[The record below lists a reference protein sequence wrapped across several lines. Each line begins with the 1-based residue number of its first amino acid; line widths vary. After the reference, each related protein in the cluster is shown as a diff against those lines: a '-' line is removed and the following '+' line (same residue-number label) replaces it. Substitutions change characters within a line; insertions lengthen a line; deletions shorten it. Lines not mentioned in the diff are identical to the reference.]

1 MAENLKPK
9 LGIWH
14 ATTVELARQR
24 QQTYSTTAAAGQKR
38 AHDSQNSAQSG
49 PPPAL
54 RHLNRASLSGEMPRL
69 PASRI
74 QYVDGLAAR
83 EAPSEYSQRQAFA
96 ATPTSTTD
104 PLLSLSHPAYG
115 LPPQLVANFAASGIK
130 SIYPWQKQC
139 LLGPGLLRG
148 DKNLVYSAPTGGGK
162 SLVAD
167 VLMLKRVLEDRH
179 AKAVLVLPYVALV
192 QEKVRWLQNIVNGI
206 LRKDEDEGQEGQTGR
221 LWARRADKDTIRVV
235 GCFGG
240 SKVRTTWADFN
251 IAVCTI
257 EKASRAAEANSL
269 VNAAIED
276 CSISSLRAVV
286 LDECHM
292 IDDGYRGY
300 LLELMATKLL
310 CLGQPVQIVG
320 MSATLTN
327 IGLLKDWLQGHSY
340 ETHYRPIPIEEHL
353 VYDGRIYAAGTTASL
368 LKTVTQ
374 LDSAT
379 TQHSQSRVQP
389 VRLIEPS
396 AEKEL
401 KDPVRNAV
409 VALANETVRA
419 GYGVLVFSSSRAGCE
434 SDAVLISRVLPTLAE
449 ADPIIQE
456 KRLDLLGDLRSLPTG
471 LDPKLEQTIPCG
483 VAFHQAGLT
492 TEEQELVAKTYDQG
506 VLKVCVATCSLA
518 AGINLPARRV
528 ILHNARM
535 GRDLVGPGMLRQMRG
550 RAGRKGK
557 DEVGETY
564 LCCRQSDLEAVV
576 DLMHADLPE
585 LSSCLISDKRR
596 IQRQV
601 PVPTRRAL
609 LEIIAIR
616 LATSRESLDDYVSKT
631 LLAYSAEPES
641 IQEHVEAS
649 IADLQK
655 MEFITIDDYD
665 NFQAT
670 LLGKAIVASSL
681 DPEDGIF
688 IHDELK
694 KALQAFVLD
703 GEMHVLYNFTPVQD
717 LGVINWKVF
726 WNEMQKL
733 DDSGFRVLHFL
744 GLKPVV
750 VDNMQ
755 VFFPRGSTLKETTP
769 EEKEAARRYHRFYLA
784 LQLRDL
790 CNEMPIHRVAQ
801 KYDMPRGSVQTLAQT
816 CQGFAAGMIK
826 FCETM
831 GWGAMAA
838 ALDHF
843 SGRLKAGARS
853 DLLALAKITF
863 VKSRTARIFWDN
875 GFKTVAVVANAD
887 PKELLPVLMQ
897 AQPNKVRLGA
907 KDEQKFREKLLAKA
921 RIITDSANRIWR
933 EQPSRVIPVLQM
945 CLANRIPLQRLRCN
959 KSLRKNGELLILWL
973 VPVR

>member
-1 MAENLKPK
+1 MAEKPK

-14 ATTVELARQR
+14 TTTLESARQG
-24 QQTYSTTAAAGQKR
+24 QQTYSTTAVAGQKR
-38 AHDSQNSAQSG
+38 AYDASTSQITTRNGTA
-49 PPPAL
+49 PAL
-54 RHLNRASLSGEMPRL
+54 RRLNGKSLPGELPRL
-69 PASRI
+69 TAGRI
-74 QYVDGLAAR
+74 KYVDGSTTR
-83 EAPSEYSQRQAFA
+83 EPSEYSQRQAFA
-96 ATPTSTTD
+96 ATPTPVID
-104 PLLSLSHPAYG
+104 PLLSLSHPAYD

-130 SIYPWQKQC
+130 TIYPWQKQC
-139 LLGPGLLRG
+139 LLGPGLLQG
-148 DKNLVYSAPTGGGK
+148 EKNLVYSAPTGGGK

-167 VLMLKRVLEDRH
+167 ILMLKRVFEDRQ
-179 AKAVLVLPYVALV
+179 ANAILVLPYVALV
-192 QEKVRWLQNIVNGI
+192 QEKVRWLRNIVSGI
-206 LRKDEDEGQEGQTGR
+206 SREDEGQKEQTDK

-235 GCFGG
+235 GFFGG
-240 SKVRTTWADFN
+240 SKIRATWADFD

-257 EKASRAAEANSL
+257 EKANSL

-276 CSISSLRAVV
+276 CSISKLRAVV

-300 LLELMATKLL
+300 LLELMTTKLL
-310 CLGQPVQIVG
+310 CLGQPVQIIG

-340 ETHYRPIPIEEHL
+340 ETHYRPVPIEEHL
-353 VYDGRIYAAGTTASL
+353 VYDGRIYAAGTAASL
-368 LKTVTQ
+368 LKTITQ
-374 LDSAT
+374 LDSIA

-389 VRLIEPS
+389 VRIIEPS
-396 AEKEL
+396 ADKEL
-401 KDPVRNAV
+401 KDSIRNAV

-434 SDAVLISRVLPTLAE
+434 SDAVLISRVLPTFAE

-471 LDPKLEQTIPCG
+471 LDPKLEQTIPSG
-483 VAFHQAGLT
+483 VAFHRAGLT
-492 TEEQELVAKTYDQG
+492 TEERELVAKAYDQG

-535 GRDLVGPGMLRQMRG
+535 GRDFVGPAMLRQMRG

-596 IQRQV
+596 IQR
-601 PVPTRRAL
+601 AL

-631 LLAYSAEPES
+631 LLSYSAEPES
-641 IQEHVEAS
+641 IQEQVEAS

-655 MEFITIDDYD
+655 MEFITIDRYGS
-665 NFQAT
+665 FQAT

-688 IHDELK
+688 IHNELK
-694 KALQAFVLD
+694 KALQGFVMD

-717 LGVINWKVF
+717 PGVINWKVF
-726 WNEMQKL
+726 WNEIQKL
-733 DDSGFRVLHFL
+733 DDSGVRVMHFL
-744 GLKPVV
+744 GLKHVV
-750 VDNMQ
+750 VDNMLH
-755 VFFPRGSTLKETTP
+755 GGTLKEATP
-769 EEKEAARRYHRFYLA
+769 EEKETARRYHRFYLA

-816 CQGFAAGMIK
+816 CQGFAATMIK

-838 ALDHF
+838 ALDHL
-843 SGRLKAGARS
+843 SDRLKAGARF

-875 GFKTVAVVANAD
+875 GFKTVAAVANAD

-897 AQPNKVRLGA
+897 AQPNKVKLGA
-907 KDEQKFREKLLAKA
+907 KDEQKFKEKLLAKA
-921 RIITDSANRIWR
+921 RIIADSANRLWQI
-933 EQPSRVIPVLQM
+933 EMQQ
-945 CLANRIPLQRLRCN
+945 
-959 KSLRKNGELLILWL
+959 ELDEE
-973 VPVR
+973 